1 VGTKISEVMTTRP
14 RAVEPRTSV
23 REAARLMESE
33 DVGSLPVVQD
43 GARLVGVVTDRDI
56 AIRVVGAG
64 LDPDRTT
71 VDEIATHEPWTLT
84 PDDDLDDALTL
95 MARAQVRRVPIVL
108 REGEREGELVGVVS
122 QADIARSDV
131 KEKHVGEVVEAIST
145 PPRGP
150 RVTGGDDEP
159 VGARS
164 VESSSSHGRVEKP
177 PQDPYGDERDRV
189 R

>member
-1 VGTKISEVMTTRP
+1 MGTKISEVMTTRP
-14 RAVEPRTSV
+14 RAIEPRTSV
-23 REAARLMESE
+23 REAAKLMESE

-43 GARLVGVVTDRDI
+43 GAHLVGVVTDRDI

-64 LDPDRTT
+64 LDPDETS
-71 VDEIATHEPWTLT
+71 VDEIATREPYTLT

-108 REGEREGELVGVVS
+108 SEGEREGELVGVVS
-122 QADIARSDV
+122 QADIARSDA
-131 KEKHVGEVVEAIST
+131 KEKHVGEVIEAISQ

-150 RVTGGDDEP
+150 RVASESGEEP
-159 VGARS
+159 VASRPR
-164 VESSSSHGRVEKP
+164 E
-177 PQDPYGDERDRV
+177 DTERRE